1 MLKQWIATVVLA
13 SAALAGRAQTSN
25 GLVAAAAP
33 PAGGFTANAGADFRA
48 REENINNL
56 PSFAGPG
63 THQDY
68 FRFRTRVW
76 GELGD
81 GDVHLYS
88 RLANE
93 WRRYTVPNHR
103 QNYAWPDEAVVDNLY
118 LDVKGLFWDRV
129 SLRVGR
135 QDLMYGAGRVVLEG
149 TPMDGSRTLFFDAV
163 KATVQLTPATKLDL
177 LGIFNSPKT
186 DLAIHNSNHELTSLS
201 AMTPNELTEA
211 GAGMVLNTSS
221 LPKIPTE
228 FYYFWK
234 RESDWL
240 NAGVEQ
246 PGRDV
251 HTLGFRST
259 PKIGSQID
267 GDFEAAVQF
276 GRTENHKDIRAGM
289 AFAGACW
296 TLPVSTT
303 WKPYIK
309 PGCYYLS
316 GDNNS
321 ADGTI
326 HAWDPI
332 WARYPQFSELYVLV
346 YNGQYGIGYWSNL
359 IYPHV
364 ETGVKIAPQH
374 RVFVST
380 GALLAAAKDSA
391 DHPDERDR
399 GWLTIFKYEFPLLS
413 PCKDDGADLFRRRFG
428 LSGHLLAEF
437 FTPGSYYAHDSMAYF
452 LRWEMAAKF

>member
-1 MLKQWIATVVLA
+1 MSKWIVVAMLV
-13 SAALAGRAQTSN
+13 SAACAGRAQTSN
-25 GLVAAAAP
+25 GVVAAAAVV
-33 PAGGFTANAGADFRA
+33 PASGLTANGGADFRA

-56 PSFAGPG
+56 PSMAGPG
-63 THQDY
+63 SHQDW

-76 GELGD
+76 GELGYE
-81 GDVHLYS
+81 DVRLYT

-93 WRRYTVPNHR
+93 WRRYTVPDHR

-129 SLRVGR
+129 SLRIGR
-135 QDLMYGAGRVVLEG
+135 QDLMYGAGRVVLDG

-163 KATVQLTPATKLDL
+163 KATVQLTPSTKLDL
-177 LGIFNSPKT
+177 LGIYNSPKT
-186 DLAIHNSNHELTSLS
+186 DLTMHNSNHELTSLS
-201 AMTPNELTEA
+201 SGKPNELTES
-211 GAGMVLNTSS
+211 GAGLVLNTRS
-221 LPKIPTE
+221 LPEVPTE

-240 NAGVEQ
+240 KSGIEQ

-276 GRTENHKDIRAGM
+276 GRTEDHKDIRAGM

-296 TLPVSTT
+296 TLPVSTS

-346 YNGQYGIGYWSNL
+346 NNGQYGIGYWSNL
-359 IYPHV
+359 IYPHI
-364 ETGVKIAPQH
+364 EAGVKIAPRH
-374 RVFVST
+374 TVFVST
-380 GALLAAAKDSA
+380 GAMIAAAKDSTV
-391 DHPDERDR
+391 HPENRDR
-399 GWLTIFKYEFPLLS
+399 GWLSIVRYEFPLLS
-413 PCKDDGADLFRRRFG
+413 PRKDDGADLFSRRFG

-437 FTPGSYYAHDSMAYF
+437 FTPGGYYAHESMSYF
-452 LRWEMAAKF
+452 LRWELIAKF